1 MFLNREKSYTNIY
14 IFYIVLCIIIYILG
28 SLFIPLMEIDS
39 VQYANISREM
49 LQNKSF
55 LQIFDQG
62 KDYLD
67 KPPMLFWLSS
77 LSMYFF
83 GINDFAFRLP
93 SILMAI
99 LAIYSTY
106 KFTLL
111 YYSNE
116 IAILAALVLASTQ
129 AMFLITHDVRTDTM
143 LMAWVIL
150 AIWQFAIWLNNR
162 KWHSLIIAF
171 SAVAFGMMTK
181 GPIALMVPI
190 FSFVPHM
197 LIHRNFKMLF
207 RWEYLVG
214 LIIIMILLI
223 PMDIG
228 LYQQFDLHPEKV
240 MYEKTGTSGI
250 RFFYWTQSFG
260 RITGESVWHENDDFF
275 FLFQNLLWGFL
286 PWTLFLISGL
296 ISECTIVI
304 RTKFIVNKNEEWIV
318 LPGFLI
324 TYTALGIS
332 NYQLPHYIY
341 VVLPFTAIIAAKSL
355 YSLVINWENKFFKN
369 VINGINIF
377 IYILVL
383 AILLVLLLF
392 TFNTN
397 IYFVIASLSVMS
409 IFFLIL
415 MLKKI
420 GAIPKVIQFALF
432 TIITTNLLLTIF
444 FYPTLLE
451 FQLGNAVTK
460 VIRQKNI
467 DKTKFYLY
475 QVYYERSLDFY
486 SNHSFQQVESL
497 NSLKSNDYVLVK
509 NELVNQELLT
519 NFNKI
524 EQVST
529 FHVSTLNA
537 EFLNPKTRE
546 SALTIYSIFQKK

>member
-1 MFLNREKSYTNIY
+1 MFLKREKSYTNIY

-67 KPPMLFWLSS
+67 KPPLLFWLSS
-77 LSMYFF
+77 LSMYLF
-83 GINDFAFRLP
+83 GLNDFAFRLP

-116 IAILAALVLASTQ
+116 IAALAALVLASTQ

-150 AIWQFAIWLNNR
+150 AIWQFAIWLKNR
-162 KWHSLIIAF
+162 KWGSLIIAF
-171 SAVAFGMMTK
+171 TAVAFGMMTK
-181 GPIALMVPI
+181 GPIALMVPV
-190 FSFVPHM
+190 FSFVPH
-197 LIHRNFKMLF
+197 LIMHRNFKMLF
-207 RWEYLVG
+207 RWEYLLG
-214 LIIIMILLI
+214 IGIIIILLI

-240 MYEKTGTSGI
+240 MYEKTGTSGL

-286 PWTLFLISGL
+286 PWTLFLIFGL
-296 ISECTIVI
+296 ISECTKII
-304 RTKFIVNKNEEWIV
+304 RTKFTLNKNEEWVV

-355 YSLVINWENKFFKN
+355 YSLVINWENRIFKN
-369 VINGINIF
+369 IINGINIF
-377 IYILVL
+377 IYILIL
-383 AILLVLLLF
+383 SILLVLLLF

-397 IYFVIASLSVMS
+397 IYLVIASLSVMG
-409 IFFLIL
+409 IFFLIV
-415 MLKKI
+415 MVKKTE
-420 GAIPKVIQFALF
+420 AIPRVIQFALF
-432 TIITTNLLLTIF
+432 TIVTTNLLLTIF
-444 FYPTLLE
+444 FYPKLLE
-451 FQLGNAVTK
+451 YQLGNEVSK

-467 DKTKFYLY
+467 DKNKFYLY

-486 SNHSFQQVESL
+486 SNYSFQNIENL
-497 NSLKSNDYVLVK
+497 DSLKTNDYVLIK
-509 NELVNQELLT
+509 NELINQELLT

-524 EQVST
+524 ERIST

-537 EFLNPKTRE
+537 EFLNPKTRD
-546 SALTIYSIFQKK
+546 SALTIYAILQKK

>member
-116 IAILAALVLASTQ
+116 IAILAALILASTQ

-190 FSFVPHM
+190 FSFAPHM

-214 LIIIMILLI
+214 LIIIIILLI

-296 ISECTIVI
+296 ISECTRVI

-509 NELVNQELLT
+509 NELINQELLT

>member
-1 MFLNREKSYTNIY
+1 MFLKREKTNTNIY

-67 KPPMLFWLSS
+67 KPPLLFWLSS
-77 LSMYFF
+77 LSMYLF
-83 GINDFAFRLP
+83 GLNDFAFRLP

-116 IAILAALVLASTQ
+116 IAALAALVLASTQ

-143 LMAWVIL
+143 LMAWVML

-162 KWHSLIIAF
+162 KWSSFVIAF
-171 SAVAFGMMTK
+171 TAVAFGMMTK

-190 FSFVPHM
+190 FSFAPH
-197 LIHRNFKMLF
+197 LIMHRNFKMLF
-207 RWEYLVG
+207 RWEYLLG
-214 LIIIMILLI
+214 IGIIVILLI

-240 MYEKTGTSGI
+240 MYEKTETSGL

-286 PWTLFLISGL
+286 PWTLFLIFGL
-296 ISECTIVI
+296 ISECTKII
-304 RTKFIVNKNEEWIV
+304 RTKFTLNKNEEWIV

-355 YSLVINWENKFFKN
+355 NNLVINWENRIFKN
-369 VINGINIF
+369 IINGINIF
-377 IYILVL
+377 IYILIL
-383 AILLVLLLF
+383 SILLVLLLF

-397 IYFVIASLSVMS
+397 IYLVIASLSVMG
-409 IFFLIL
+409 IFFLIVIV
-415 MLKKI
+415 KKTE
-420 GAIPKVIQFALF
+420 AIPRVIQFALF

-444 FYPTLLE
+444 FYPKLLE
-451 FQLGNAVTK
+451 YQLGNEVSK

-467 DKTKFYLY
+467 DKNKFYLY

-486 SNHSFQQVESL
+486 SNYSFQNIENL
-497 NSLKSNDYVLVK
+497 DSLKINDYVLIK
-509 NELVNQELLT
+509 NELINQELLT

-524 EQVST
+524 ERIST

-537 EFLNPKTRE
+537 EFLNPKTRD
-546 SALTIYSIFQKK
+546 SALTIYAILQKK

>member
-116 IAILAALVLASTQ
+116 IAILAALILASTQ

-190 FSFVPHM
+190 FSFAPHM

-214 LIIIMILLI
+214 LIIIIILLI

-296 ISECTIVI
+296 ISECTRII

-420 GAIPKVIQFALF
+420 GAIPKVIQFAFF

-509 NELVNQELLT
+509 NELINQELLT

>member
-1 MFLNREKSYTNIY
+1 MFLKREKTNTNIY

-67 KPPMLFWLSS
+67 KPPLLFWLSS
-77 LSMYFF
+77 LSMYLF
-83 GINDFAFRLP
+83 GLNDFAFRLP

-116 IAILAALVLASTQ
+116 IAALAALVLASTQ

-143 LMAWVIL
+143 LMAWVML

-162 KWHSLIIAF
+162 KWSSFVIAF
-171 SAVAFGMMTK
+171 TAVAFGMMTK

-190 FSFVPHM
+190 FSFAPH
-197 LIHRNFKMLF
+197 LIMHRNFKMLF
-207 RWEYLVG
+207 RWEYLLG
-214 LIIIMILLI
+214 IGIIVILLI

-240 MYEKTGTSGI
+240 MYEKTETSGL

-286 PWTLFLISGL
+286 PWTLFLIFGL
-296 ISECTIVI
+296 ISECTKII
-304 RTKFIVNKNEEWIV
+304 RTKFTLNKNEEWIV

-355 YSLVINWENKFFKN
+355 NSLVINWENRIFKN
-369 VINGINIF
+369 IINGINIF
-377 IYILVL
+377 IYILIL
-383 AILLVLLLF
+383 SILLVLLLF

-397 IYFVIASLSVMS
+397 IYLVIASLSVMG
-409 IFFLIL
+409 IFFLIVIV
-415 MLKKI
+415 KKTE
-420 GAIPKVIQFALF
+420 AIPRVIQFALF

-444 FYPTLLE
+444 FYPKLLE
-451 FQLGNAVTK
+451 YQLGNEVSK

-467 DKTKFYLY
+467 DKNKFYLY

-486 SNHSFQQVESL
+486 SNYSFQNIENL
-497 NSLKSNDYVLVK
+497 DSLKINDYVLIK
-509 NELVNQELLT
+509 NELINQELLT

-524 EQVST
+524 ERIST

-537 EFLNPKTRE
+537 EFLNPKTRD
-546 SALTIYSIFQKK
+546 SALTIYAILQKK

>member
-1 MFLNREKSYTNIY
+1 MFLKREKSYTNIY

-67 KPPMLFWLSS
+67 KPPLLFWLSS
-77 LSMYFF
+77 LSMYLF
-83 GINDFAFRLP
+83 GLNDFAFRLP

-116 IAILAALVLASTQ
+116 IAALAALVLASTQ

-143 LMAWVIL
+143 LMAWVML
-150 AIWQFAIWLNNR
+150 AIWQFAFWLNNR
-162 KWHSLIIAF
+162 KWSSLIIAF
-171 SAVAFGMMTK
+171 TAVAFGMMTK

-190 FSFVPHM
+190 FSFAPH
-197 LIHRNFKMLF
+197 LIMHRNFKMLF

-214 LIIIMILLI
+214 IGIIIILLI

-240 MYEKTGTSGI
+240 MYEKTGTSGL

-286 PWTLFLISGL
+286 PWTLFLIFGL
-296 ISECTIVI
+296 ISECTKII
-304 RTKFIVNKNEEWIV
+304 RTKFTLNKNEEWIV

-355 YSLVINWENKFFKN
+355 HSLVINWENRIFKN
-369 VINGINIF
+369 IINCINIF
-377 IYILVL
+377 IYILIL
-383 AILLVLLLF
+383 SILLVLLLF

-397 IYFVIASLSVMS
+397 IYLVIASLSVMG
-409 IFFLIL
+409 IFFLIV
-415 MLKKI
+415 MVKKTE
-420 GAIPKVIQFALF
+420 AIPRVIQFALF
-432 TIITTNLLLTIF
+432 TIVTTNLLLTIF
-444 FYPTLLE
+444 FYPKLLE
-451 FQLGNAVTK
+451 YQLGNEVSK

-467 DKTKFYLY
+467 DKNNFYLY

-486 SNHSFQQVESL
+486 SNYSFQNIENL
-497 NSLKSNDYVLVK
+497 DSLKTNDYVLIK
-509 NELVNQELLT
+509 NELINQELLT

-524 EQVST
+524 ERIST

-537 EFLNPKTRE
+537 EFLNPKTRD
-546 SALTIYSIFQKK
+546 SALTIYAILQKK

>member
-1 MFLNREKSYTNIY
+1 MFLKREKSYTNIY

-67 KPPMLFWLSS
+67 KPPLLFWLSS
-77 LSMYFF
+77 LSMYLF
-83 GINDFAFRLP
+83 GLNDFAFRLP

-116 IAILAALVLASTQ
+116 IAALAALVLASTQ

-143 LMAWVIL
+143 LMAWVML
-150 AIWQFAIWLNNR
+150 AIWQFAFWLNNR
-162 KWHSLIIAF
+162 KWSSLIIAF
-171 SAVAFGMMTK
+171 TAVAFGMMTK

-190 FSFVPHM
+190 FSFAPH
-197 LIHRNFKMLF
+197 LIMHRNFKMLF
-207 RWEYLVG
+207 RWEYLLG
-214 LIIIMILLI
+214 IGIIIILLI

-240 MYEKTGTSGI
+240 MYEKTGTSGL

-286 PWTLFLISGL
+286 PWTLFLIFGL
-296 ISECTIVI
+296 ISECTKII
-304 RTKFIVNKNEEWIV
+304 RTKFTLNKNEEWIV

-355 YSLVINWENKFFKN
+355 YSLVINWENRIFKN
-369 VINGINIF
+369 IINGINIF
-377 IYILVL
+377 IYILIL
-383 AILLVLLLF
+383 SILLVLLLF

-397 IYFVIASLSVMS
+397 IYLVIASLSVMG
-409 IFFLIL
+409 IFFLIVIV
-415 MLKKI
+415 KKTE
-420 GAIPKVIQFALF
+420 AIPRVIQFALF

-444 FYPTLLE
+444 FYPKLLE
-451 FQLGNAVTK
+451 YQLGNEVSK

-467 DKTKFYLY
+467 DKNKFYLY

-486 SNHSFQQVESL
+486 SNYSFQNIENL
-497 NSLKSNDYVLVK
+497 DSLKINDYVLIK
-509 NELVNQELLT
+509 NELINQELLT

-524 EQVST
+524 ERIST

-537 EFLNPKTRE
+537 EFLNPKTRD
-546 SALTIYSIFQKK
+546 SALTIYAILQKK

>member
-1 MFLNREKSYTNIY
+1 MFLKREKSYTNIY

-67 KPPMLFWLSS
+67 KPPLLFWLSS
-77 LSMYFF
+77 LSMYLF
-83 GINDFAFRLP
+83 GLNDFAFRLP

-116 IAILAALVLASTQ
+116 IAALAALVLASTQ

-162 KWHSLIIAF
+162 KWSSLIIAF
-171 SAVAFGMMTK
+171 TAVAFGMMTK
-181 GPIALMVPI
+181 GPIALMVPV
-190 FSFVPHM
+190 FSFAPH
-197 LIHRNFKMLF
+197 LIMHRNFKMLF
-207 RWEYLVG
+207 RWEYLLG
-214 LIIIMILLI
+214 IGIIIILLI

-240 MYEKTGTSGI
+240 MYEKTGTSGL

-286 PWTLFLISGL
+286 PWTLFLIFGL
-296 ISECTIVI
+296 ISECTKII
-304 RTKFIVNKNEEWIV
+304 RTKFTLNKNEEWVV

-355 YSLVINWENKFFKN
+355 YSLVINWENRIFKN
-369 VINGINIF
+369 IINGINIF
-377 IYILVL
+377 IYILIL
-383 AILLVLLLF
+383 SILLVLLLF

-397 IYFVIASLSVMS
+397 IYLVIASLSVMG
-409 IFFLIL
+409 IFFLIV
-415 MLKKI
+415 MVKKTE
-420 GAIPKVIQFALF
+420 AIPRVIQFALF
-432 TIITTNLLLTIF
+432 TIVTTNLLLTIF
-444 FYPTLLE
+444 FYPKLLE
-451 FQLGNAVTK
+451 YQLGNEVSK

-467 DKTKFYLY
+467 DKNNFYLY

-486 SNHSFQQVESL
+486 SNYSFQNIENL
-497 NSLKSNDYVLVK
+497 DSLKTNDYVLIK
-509 NELVNQELLT
+509 NELINQELLT

-524 EQVST
+524 ERIST

-537 EFLNPKTRE
+537 EFLNPKTRD
-546 SALTIYSIFQKK
+546 SALTIYAILQKK

>member
-1 MFLNREKSYTNIY
+1 MFLKREKSYTNIY

-67 KPPMLFWLSS
+67 KPPLLFWLSS
-77 LSMYFF
+77 LSMYLF
-83 GINDFAFRLP
+83 GLNDFAFRLP

-116 IAILAALVLASTQ
+116 IAALAALVLASTQ

-143 LMAWVIL
+143 LMAWVML
-150 AIWQFAIWLNNR
+150 AIWQFAFWLNNR
-162 KWHSLIIAF
+162 KWSSLIIAF
-171 SAVAFGMMTK
+171 TAVAFGMMTK

-190 FSFVPHM
+190 FSFAPH
-197 LIHRNFKMLF
+197 LIMHRNFKMLF

-214 LIIIMILLI
+214 IGIIIILLI

-240 MYEKTGTSGI
+240 MYEKTGTSGL

-286 PWTLFLISGL
+286 PWTLFLIFGL
-296 ISECTIVI
+296 ISECTKII
-304 RTKFIVNKNEEWIV
+304 RTKFTLNKNEEWIV

-355 YSLVINWENKFFKN
+355 HSLVINWENRIFKN
-369 VINGINIF
+369 IINCINIF
-377 IYILVL
+377 IYILIL
-383 AILLVLLLF
+383 SILLVLLLF

-397 IYFVIASLSVMS
+397 IYLVIASLSVMG
-409 IFFLIL
+409 IFFLIV
-415 MLKKI
+415 MVKKTE
-420 GAIPKVIQFALF
+420 AIPRVIQFALF

-444 FYPTLLE
+444 FYPKLLE
-451 FQLGNAVTK
+451 YQLGNEVSK

-467 DKTKFYLY
+467 DKNKFYLY
-475 QVYYERSLDFY
+475 QVYYERSMDFY
-486 SNHSFQQVESL
+486 SNYSFQNIENL
-497 NSLKSNDYVLVK
+497 DSLKTNDYVLIK
-509 NELVNQELLT
+509 NELINQELLT

-524 EQVST
+524 ERIST

-537 EFLNPKTRE
+537 EFLNPITRD
-546 SALTIYSIFQKK
+546 SALTFYAILQKK

>member
-1 MFLNREKSYTNIY
+1 MVLTKKNSSENIY
-14 IFYIVLCIIIYILG
+14 LYYIIISIIIYILG
-28 SLFIPLMEIDS
+28 SIFIPLMEVDS

-62 KDYLD
+62 NDYLD
-67 KPPMLFWLSS
+67 KPPMLFWFSA
-77 LSMYFF
+77 LSMYLF
-83 GINDFAFRLP
+83 GMNDFAFRLP
-93 SILMAI
+93 SILMSI
-99 LAIYSTY
+99 IAIYSTY

-116 IAILAALVLASTQ
+116 IAALAALVLASSQ
-129 AMFLITHDVRTDTM
+129 AMFLITHDVRADTM

-150 AIWQFAIWLNNR
+150 AIWQFASWLNIR
-162 KWHSLIIAF
+162 KWRSLIIAF

-190 FSFVPHM
+190 FSFVPHI

-214 LIIIMILLI
+214 VAIIIILLI

-240 MYEKTGTSGI
+240 MYEKTGTSGL

-260 RITGESVWHENDDFF
+260 RITGESVWHENDEFF

-286 PWTLFLISGL
+286 PWTLFLILGL
-296 ISECTIVI
+296 ISECTKII
-304 RTKFIVNKNEEWIV
+304 RTKFTLNKNEEWIV

-341 VVLPFTAIIAAKSL
+341 VVLPFTAIIAAKSIYNIL
-355 YSLVINWENKFFKN
+355 IKWENNIFKTI
-369 VINGINIF
+369 INGVNIF
-377 IYILVL
+377 IYILIL
-383 AILLVLLLF
+383 AILMVLICY
-392 TFNTN
+392 TFSSN
-397 IYFVIASLSVMS
+397 IYWIILSLAAVA
-409 IFFLIL
+409 IFFLFLIFS
-415 MLKKI
+415 KT
-420 GAIPKVIQFALF
+420 GTIPKILQFAMF

-444 FYPTLLE
+444 FYPKLLQY
-451 FQLGNAVTK
+451 QLGNQVST
-460 VIRQKNI
+460 VIQQKNI
-467 DKTKFYLY
+467 NKNNFYLY
-475 QVYYERSLDFY
+475 QIYFERSLDFY

-509 NELVNQELLT
+509 NELINQELLT
-519 NFNKI
+519 NFNTI
-524 EQVST
+524 ELVST

-537 EFLNPKTRE
+537 AFLNPKTR
-546 SALTIYSIFQKK
+546 SASLEQYTILQKK

>member
-116 IAILAALVLASTQ
+116 IAILAALILASTQ

-296 ISECTIVI
+296 ISECTRII
-304 RTKFIVNKNEEWIV
+304 RTKFIINKNEEWIV

-509 NELVNQELLT
+509 NELINQELLT

>member
-190 FSFVPHM
+190 FSFAPHM

-214 LIIIMILLI
+214 LIIIIILLI

-296 ISECTIVI
+296 ISECTRVI

-451 FQLGNAVTK
+451 FQLGNEVSK

-509 NELVNQELLT
+509 NELINQELLT

>member
-1 MFLNREKSYTNIY
+1 MFLKREKSYTNIY

-77 LSMYFF
+77 LSMYLF
-83 GINDFAFRLP
+83 GLNDFAFRLP

-116 IAILAALVLASTQ
+116 IAALAALVLASTQ

-190 FSFVPHM
+190 FSFAPHI

-296 ISECTIVI
+296 ISECTRII

-486 SNHSFQQVESL
+486 SNYSFQNIENL
-497 NSLKSNDYVLVK
+497 DSLKTNDYVLIK
-509 NELVNQELLT
+509 NELINQELLT

-524 EQVST
+524 ERIST

-537 EFLNPKTRE
+537 EFLNPKTRD
-546 SALTIYSIFQKK
+546 SALTIYAILQKK

>member
-67 KPPMLFWLSS
+67 KPPLLFWLSS
-77 LSMYFF
+77 LSMYLF
-83 GINDFAFRLP
+83 GLNDFAFRLP

-116 IAILAALVLASTQ
+116 IAALAALVLASTQ

-143 LMAWVIL
+143 LMAWVML
-150 AIWQFAIWLNNR
+150 AIWQFAFWLNNR
-162 KWHSLIIAF
+162 KWSSLIIAF
-171 SAVAFGMMTK
+171 TAVAFGMMTK

-190 FSFVPHM
+190 FSFAPH
-197 LIHRNFKMLF
+197 LIMHRNFKMLF

-214 LIIIMILLI
+214 IGIIIILLI

-240 MYEKTGTSGI
+240 MYEKTGTSGL

-286 PWTLFLISGL
+286 PWTLFLIFGL
-296 ISECTIVI
+296 ISECTKII
-304 RTKFIVNKNEEWIV
+304 RTKFTLNKNEEWIV

-355 YSLVINWENKFFKN
+355 HSLVINWENRIFKN
-369 VINGINIF
+369 IINCINIF
-377 IYILVL
+377 IYILIL
-383 AILLVLLLF
+383 SILLVLLLF

-397 IYFVIASLSVMS
+397 IYLVIASLSVMG
-409 IFFLIL
+409 IFFLIVIV
-415 MLKKI
+415 KKTE
-420 GAIPKVIQFALF
+420 AIPRVIQFALF

-444 FYPTLLE
+444 FYPKLLE
-451 FQLGNAVTK
+451 YQLGNEVSK

-467 DKTKFYLY
+467 DKNKFYLY

-486 SNHSFQQVESL
+486 SNYSFQNIENL
-497 NSLKSNDYVLVK
+497 DSLKTNDYVLIK
-509 NELVNQELLT
+509 NELINQELLT

-524 EQVST
+524 ERIST

-537 EFLNPKTRE
+537 EFLNPKTRD
-546 SALTIYSIFQKK
+546 SALTIYAILQKK

>member
-190 FSFVPHM
+190 FSFAPHM

-296 ISECTIVI
+296 ISECTRII

-509 NELVNQELLT
+509 NELINQELLT

>member
-1 MFLNREKSYTNIY
+1 MLLIREKDYTNIY

-28 SLFIPLMEIDS
+28 SMFIPLMEVDS

-62 KDYLD
+62 NDYLD
-67 KPPMLFWLSS
+67 KPPMLFWSS
-77 LSMYFF
+77 AISMYLF
-83 GINDFAFRLP
+83 GINDFAFRIP

-106 KFTLL
+106 KFTLI
-111 YYSNE
+111 YYSSV
-116 IAILAALVLASTQ
+116 IAGLAALILASTQ

-150 AIWQFAIWLNNR
+150 SIWQFASWLNYR
-162 KWHSLIIAF
+162 KWSSLIIAF

-181 GPIALMVPI
+181 GPIALMVPV
-190 FSFVPHM
+190 FSFAPH
-197 LIHRNFKMLF
+197 LIMHRNFKMLF

-214 LIIIMILLI
+214 IVIIIILLI

-240 MYEKTGTSGI
+240 MYEKTGTSGL

-260 RITGESVWHENDDFF
+260 RITGESVWHENDEFF

-286 PWTLFLISGL
+286 PWTLFLIFGL
-296 ISECTIVI
+296 ISECYAII
-304 RTKFIVNKNEEWIV
+304 KTKFSLNINEEWIV

-355 YSLVINWENKFFKN
+355 YSLVINWENRFLKN
-369 VINGINIF
+369 IINGINIF

-383 AILLVLLLF
+383 SILLVLLLF

-397 IYFVIASLSVMS
+397 IYLVIASMVGMGLAFSFLMFKKMS
-409 IFFLIL
+409 
-415 MLKKI
+415 
-420 GAIPKVIQFALF
+420 AIPKVIHFALF

-444 FYPTLLE
+444 FYPKLLE
-451 FQLGNAVTK
+451 YQLGNQVSK

-467 DKTKFYLY
+467 DKNKFYLH

-486 SNHSFQQVESL
+486 SNYSFQNIENL
-497 NSLKSNDYVLVK
+497 NSMKTNDYVLIK
-509 NELVNQELLT
+509 NELINQELLS

-524 EQVST
+524 ELIST

-537 EFLNPKTRE
+537 AFLNPKSRE
-546 SALTIYSIFQKK
+546 SALSLYTILQKK

>member
-116 IAILAALVLASTQ
+116 IAILAALVLASSQ

-190 FSFVPHM
+190 FSFAPHM

-296 ISECTIVI
+296 ISECTRII
-304 RTKFIVNKNEEWIV
+304 RTKFIINKNEEWIV

-509 NELVNQELLT
+509 NELINQELLT

>member
-116 IAILAALVLASTQ
+116 IAILAALVLASSQ

-296 ISECTIVI
+296 ISECTRII
-304 RTKFIVNKNEEWIV
+304 RTKFIINKNEEWIV

-509 NELVNQELLT
+509 NELINQELLT
-519 NFNKI
+519 NYNKI

>member
-1 MFLNREKSYTNIY
+1 
-14 IFYIVLCIIIYILG
+14 
-28 SLFIPLMEIDS
+28 
-39 VQYANISREM
+39 
-49 LQNKSF
+49 
-55 LQIFDQG
+55 
-62 KDYLD
+62 
-67 KPPMLFWLSS
+67 
-77 LSMYFF
+77 
-83 GINDFAFRLP
+83 
-93 SILMAI
+93 MAI

-106 KFTLL
+106 KFTLI
-111 YYSNE
+111 YYSSE
-116 IAILAALVLASTQ
+116 IAGLAALILASTQ

-150 AIWQFAIWLNNR
+150 SIWQFANWLNNR
-162 KWHSLIIAF
+162 KWSSLIIAF

-181 GPIALMVPI
+181 GPIALMVPV
-190 FSFVPHM
+190 FSFAPH
-197 LIHRNFKMLF
+197 LIMHRNFKMLF

-214 LIIIMILLI
+214 IVIIIILLI

-240 MYEKTGTSGI
+240 MYEKTGTSGL

-260 RITGESVWHENDDFF
+260 RITGESVWHENDEFF

-286 PWTLFLISGL
+286 PWTVFLIFGL
-296 ISECTIVI
+296 ISECAKII
-304 RTKFIVNKNEEWIV
+304 RTKFSLNKNEEWIV

-355 YSLVINWENKFFKN
+355 YSLVINWENRFLKN
-369 VINGINIF
+369 IINGINIF

-397 IYFVIASLSVMS
+397 IYLVIASMVGMGLAFS
-409 IFFLIL
+409 FLIF
-415 MLKKI
+415 KKMST
-420 GAIPKVIQFALF
+420 IPKVIHFALF

-444 FYPTLLE
+444 FYPKLLE
-451 FQLGNAVTK
+451 YQLGNQVSK

-467 DKTKFYLY
+467 DKNKFYLH

-486 SNHSFQQVESL
+486 SNYSFQNIGNL
-497 NSLKSNDYVLVK
+497 NSMKTNDYVLIK
-509 NELVNQELLT
+509 NELINQELLS

-524 EQVST
+524 ELIST

-537 EFLNPKTRE
+537 AFLNPKSRD
-546 SALTIYSIFQKK
+546 SALTLYTILQKK